1 MATSRK
7 AVAALAALAAT
18 AAACDALL
26 SLGDYAKVD
35 CAFNCDAGEGG
46 EGGEIVDGA
55 PDATAD
61 VFDAGNPLD
70 AGDAGDGEAS
80 VIDSAPEAQLGDAAG
95 DAPSNVLRWA
105 QWPMPNPDAAI
116 APEASTLL
124 PHTMGYDAG
133 ADGGSTTVLD
143 LVTGLTW
150 WRTPLMAG
158 TIVEATNQCA
168 SASLTG
174 AGWHVPTRIE
184 LVSLIDFTQPSSN
197 PTIDVNTFP
206 GIRPQKFWTSS
217 NVPGDGGAYYWLVD
231 FYDGLTVTALGSAG
245 AGSYVLCVREP

>member
-1 MATSRK
+1 MATSRR
-7 AVAALAALAAT
+7 AVAGLAVIAAT
-18 AAACDALL
+18 VAACDALL
-26 SLGDYAKVD
+26 SLGDYSKVD
-35 CAFNCDAGEGG
+35 CAFNCEAGG
-46 EGGEIVDGA
+46 EGGEVTDGG

-70 AGDAGDGEAS
+70 AADADAGDGEAS
-80 VIDSAPEAQLGDAAG
+80 VVDSAPEAQLVDAAG

-124 PHTMGYDAG
+124 PNTMGYDAG
-133 ADGGSTTVLD
+133 ADGGGTTVLD

-150 WRTPLMAG
+150 WRAPLMAAHVVDA
-158 TIVEATNQCA
+158 INQCSTVPA
-168 SASLTG
+168 GT
-174 AGWHVPTRIE
+174 GWHVPTRIE

-206 GIRPQKFWTSS
+206 GTLPQKAWTSS
-217 NVPGDGGAYYWLVD
+217 SVPGDGGADYWLVD
-231 FYDGLTVTALGSAG
+231 FYDGLTLTALGSSG
-245 AGSYVLCVREP
+245 VGSFVLCVREP